1 MTKKFVDPENT
12 QSRPTGEYAKV
23 IDGIAKD
30 GVCPFC
36 PEHLAKYHKNPIEKR
51 KYWIVTDNMYP
62 YKPSKHHRLIIHTE
76 HVTHI
81 DEVSPPAWH
90 ELMEIFLAESKNEKI
105 AGGSLI
111 MRFGDTK
118 FTGASVS
125 HLHAHIV
132 QSDPD
137 DPVYDKARGLQM
149 RIG

>member
-1 MTKKFVDPENT
+1 MTFVDAEN
-12 QSRPTGEYAKV
+12 SKARPTGEYSKV
-23 IDGIAKD
+23 IDKIAKD

-36 PEHLAKYHKNPIEKR
+36 PEHLSKYHKRPLEDKV
-51 KYWIVTDNMYP
+51 YWTVTDNMYP
-62 YKPSKHHRLIIHTE
+62 YKPSKHHRLIIHRK
-76 HVTHI
+76 HITHI
-81 DEVSPPAWH
+81 DQVAPAAWH
-90 ELMEIFLAESKNEKI
+90 ELMEIFLKESADRKI
-105 AGGSLI
+105 SGGTLV

-137 DPVYDKARGLQM
+137 DPSYEKEKGLTM

>member
-1 MTKKFVDPENT
+1 MKNFVEPNNTSARKDGYADTIKK
-12 QSRPTGEYAKV
+12 
-23 IDGIAKD
+23 IAQD

-36 PEHLAKYHKNPIEKR
+36 PEHLAKYHKRPIEER
-51 KYWIVTDNMYP
+51 GPWLVTDNMYP
-62 YKPSKHHRLIIHTE
+62 YKPTKHHRLIIHRE
-76 HVTHI
+76 HITHI
-81 DEVSPPAWH
+81 DQVAPHSWH
-90 ELMEIFLAESKNEKI
+90 VLMETLLEEAAKNKI
-105 AGGSLI
+105 TGGTLI

-137 DPVYDKARGLQM
+137 DPSYDKEKGLIM